1 MSRFKYAL
9 VAASLLIQP
18 ALAQESAGPRP
29 AAPEDEIVV
38 PSIENV
44 GKLKGKA
51 RTAVLAFQRED
62 YVLAEKLFTELTKTA
77 KENSIIEFINAAT
90 FGIDLARSPF
100 MPPPEAAVLEYLV
113 GLSAARQGKLQ
124 PAEAAFL
131 RALVIDPKYNKARAD
146 LTLVYVLAGDLER
159 AQSQLVRLRKS
170 LRRCSIRCDA
180 LKGRIASLEASYKKA
195 ATRS

>member
-1 MSRFKYAL
+1 MLFFRYAL

-18 ALAQESAGPRP
+18 ALAQESAGPKP
-29 AAPEDEIVV
+29 AVPEDEIVV
-38 PSIENV
+38 PSIENA
-44 GKLKGKA
+44 GKLKGMA
-51 RTAVLAFQRED
+51 RAAVFAFQRED
-62 YVLAEKLFTELTKTA
+62 YVRAEKLFKELAKTA
-77 KENSIIEFINAAT
+77 KEDGYGEFWVTIKDFNMAS
-90 FGIDLARSPF
+90 GPF
-100 MPPPEAAVLEYLV
+100 TPPPEAAVLEYLV